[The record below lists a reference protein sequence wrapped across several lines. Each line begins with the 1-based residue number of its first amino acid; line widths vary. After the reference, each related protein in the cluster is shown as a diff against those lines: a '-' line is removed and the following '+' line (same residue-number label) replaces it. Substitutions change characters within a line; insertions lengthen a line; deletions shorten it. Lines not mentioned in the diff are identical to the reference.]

1 MPHKRTNTTT
11 LTLNWADL
19 KNYSHN
25 SKEFD
30 FSKIE
35 QTIENLQII
44 LWEWE
49 KFDWKITNITDNLK
63 EILLLSKKEV
73 KSSSVRLDLRDVL
86 WLLAVKTYGI
96 QWSVNIEWARNSY
109 NEKINGD
116 VINNNIKFDV
126 VNTNITWNVVNANI
140 WWDTKNTTMF
150 RQC

>member
-1 MPHKRTNTTT
+1 
-11 LTLNWADL
+11 
-19 KNYSHN
+19 
-25 SKEFD
+25 
-30 FSKIE
+30 
-35 QTIENLQII
+35 
-44 LWEWE
+44 
-49 KFDWKITNITDNLK
+49 
-63 EILLLSKKEV
+63 LSKKEV

-140 WWDTKNTTMF
+140 WWDTKNTNILWNVKNTLISGTAVNDDVAGAVENIAILSKKF
-150 RQC
+150 A